1 MNTKREIVSLHN
13 VIKNYGHGKIITK
26 ALREINL
33 KILEGDFLAMMGP
46 SGSGKSTLLN
56 IIGGLD
62 RTTSGEVNFNG
73 KDFNTLSNKDLS
85 IIRRDHIGFVFQN
98 YNLLPVLTAYENA
111 EYVLMLQ
118 KVPIS
123 QRKEKVMYFFK
134 EMGLDGLE
142 HRFPRELSG
151 GQQQRVAIAR
161 AVVSDPLLVLAD
173 EITANVDS
181 ETAQSLLELMETL
194 NKNNKTT
201 FLFSTHDPAVIKFAK
216 KVIVLKDGK
225 ITNEQIL
232 PSVRSGGPGA
242 DNVGGMAV
250 LIGMPGKEMTV
261 DPGHFMFHQRQY
273 RGSHGASIP
282 DIDFPMYLRLSEEG
296 LFPLDKLVTT
306 SYSLEDAQTAI
317 DDLEHGKIAGRALIE
332 F

>member
-142 HRFPRELSG
+142 NRLPRELSG
-151 GQQQRVAIAR
+151 GQQQRIAIAR

-181 ETAQSLLELMETL
+181 ETAQSLLLLMEKL
-194 NKNNKTT
+194 NKINKTT
-201 FLFSTHDPAVIKFAK
+201 FLISTHDPAVITFAK
-216 KVIVLKDGK
+216 KVIVLKDGR
-225 ITNEQIL
+225 I
-232 PSVRSGGPGA
+232 
-242 DNVGGMAV
+242 D
-250 LIGMPGKEMTV
+250 KEE
-261 DPGHFMFHQRQY
+261 
-273 RGSHGASIP
+273 
-282 DIDFPMYLRLSEEG
+282 LS
-296 LFPLDKLVTT
+296 
-306 SYSLEDAQTAI
+306 S
-317 DDLEHGKIAGRALIE
+317 
-332 F
+332 